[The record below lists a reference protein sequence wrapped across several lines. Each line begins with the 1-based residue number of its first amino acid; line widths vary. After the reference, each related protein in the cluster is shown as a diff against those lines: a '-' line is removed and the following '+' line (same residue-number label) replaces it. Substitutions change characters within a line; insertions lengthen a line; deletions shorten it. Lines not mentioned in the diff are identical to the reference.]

1 MQPNL
6 ITFAIPGF
14 LFLVIVEVIVSWIK
28 KKGYYDYHDSVND
41 LTAGIFSQVSGVFG
55 KALLFGIY
63 IWVYDNYHLLEISNS
78 SVLAWIACFFLVD
91 LAYYWFHRISHES
104 AIVWGSHLPHHQS
117 EEYNLTV
124 ALRQGAF
131 QGYFSLWFY
140 LPIALLGFPPYMFL
154 VHSQLNTIYQFWI
167 HTRGI
172 GKMGF
177 LETFLNTPS
186 HHRVHHGKNPIYI
199 DKNYAGTLIIWDKI
213 FRSFE
218 PESEEVVYGTM
229 KPLASWNPIYAQVHY
244 FGELFMKSM
253 KAPGMLNKIKV
264 WFKGPGW
271 IPPGVVPDA
280 YLADPAYSPEGMK
293 KGVKARY
300 PAKYRTKLP
309 PVLNAYTFV
318 QFVAALGFAS
328 FFFFS
333 APKMTFLSQ
342 VLSGVW
348 VVASL
353 TIICGIFERKRW
365 AHVLEIHR
373 MFATAIAL
381 FMLFPEFGALYA
393 AVPVLLAVFF
403 FTQTFQEEPAAA

>member
-6 ITFAIPGF
+6 ITYAIPGF
-14 LFLVIVEVIVSWIK
+14 LFLILVEVAASWIK

-55 KALLFGIY
+55 RFLLFGIY
-63 IWVYDNYHLLEISNS
+63 IWVYENFRFFSIPVDSI
-78 SVLAWIACFFLVD
+78 LAWIACFFLVD
-91 LAYYWFHRISHES
+91 MMYYWFHRVSHES
-104 AIVWGSHLPHHQS
+104 ALVWGSHLPHHQS

-172 GKMGF
+172 GRLGF

-186 HHRVHHGKNPIYI
+186 HHRVHHGKNPRYI

-213 FRSFE
+213 FGSFE
-218 PESEEVVYGTM
+218 PESEEVVYGTI
-229 KPLASWNPIYAQVHY
+229 KPLASWNPVYAQVHY
-244 FGELFMKSM
+244 FGELFMKSVR
-253 KAPGMLNKIKV
+253 APGFLNKIKV

-271 IPPGVVPDA
+271 IPPGVTPDA
-280 YLADPAYSPEGMK
+280 YLADPAYSPEGMA
-293 KGVKARY
+293 KGIPARY
-300 PAKYRTKLP
+300 PAKYRTTLP
-309 PVLNAYTFV
+309 ALLNAYTFI
-318 QFVAALGFAS
+318 QFVAALGFS
-328 FFFFS
+328 SYFFFA
-333 APKMTFLSQ
+333 APGMTLASQ
-342 VLSGVW
+342 IGASIW
-348 VVASL
+348 IVASL
-353 TIICGIFERKRW
+353 TIIGGIFEKRRW
-365 AHVLEIHR
+365 ASVLEIHR

-381 FMLFPEFGALYA
+381 FLLFPEFGALYA
-393 AVPVLLAVFF
+393 AVPVLLAAVF
-403 FTQTFQEEPAAA
+403 FTQAFAEEQTA